1 MAKQLINVNT
11 SFTVSHRIGEV
22 QWR

>member
-1 MAKQLINVNT
+1 MAKQLINANT